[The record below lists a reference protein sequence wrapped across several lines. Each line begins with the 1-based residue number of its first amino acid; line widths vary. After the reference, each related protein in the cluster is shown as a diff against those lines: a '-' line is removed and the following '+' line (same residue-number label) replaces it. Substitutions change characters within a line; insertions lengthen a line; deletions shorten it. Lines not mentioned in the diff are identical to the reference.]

1 MTEVPAKLDLQPMT
15 SASDVVSWVTG
26 RLTAAAEA
34 WAGMTTGEEATEGV
48 LLEAD
53 LHLVMAAVTAV
64 TAVAEMMAVPKSLER
79 AYALFV
85 ESGAI

>member
-1 MTEVPAKLDLQPMT
+1 MIEVAAELDLQPMT

-26 RLTAAAEA
+26 RLTAVAEA
-34 WAGMTTGEEATEGV
+34 WAEMTTGEEATEGV

-53 LHLVMAAVTAV
+53 LRLVMAAVTGV
-64 TAVAEMMAVPKSLER
+64 TAAVEMMAVPKSLER
-79 AYALFV
+79 AYASFV

>member
-1 MTEVPAKLDLQPMT
+1 
-15 SASDVVSWVTG
+15 
-26 RLTAAAEA
+26 
-34 WAGMTTGEEATEGV
+34 MTTGEEATEGV

-53 LHLVMAAVTAV
+53 LRLVMAAVTAV